1 MELWGFLAF
10 LKRFDVDE
18 NIFARNIR
26 QLVAE
31 KALLIHTKSNLSWD
45 DIYSKIYAGMA
56 EQTGIPIETI
66 ELITMGK
73 TVPKFTERHQLC
85 QYFNLPERL
94 VRTYKFYDNSVA
106 PAFEQL
112 RDKTKAH

>member
-1 MELWGFLAF
+1 MGLWGFI
-10 LKRFDVDE
+10 KRITVGE

-45 DIYSKIYAGMA
+45 DIYKEIYARMA
-56 EQTGIPIETI
+56 DHTGIPIETI
-66 ELITMGK
+66 KQITMGK
-73 TVPKFTERHQLC
+73 IIPKFTERNQLC

-94 VRTYKFYDNSVA
+94 VRTYKFYDNSTA

-112 RDKTKAH
+112 RDITKVH

>member
-1 MELWGFLAF
+1 MDIVSFVSF
-10 LKRFDVDE
+10 LKKFTSDE

-31 KALLIHTKSNLSWD
+31 KALLIHTKSNLSGD
-45 DIYSKIYAGMA
+45 DIYSEIYARMA

-66 ELITMGK
+66 KLITMGK

-94 VRTYKFYDNSVA
+94 VRTYKFYDNCTA
-106 PAFEQL
+106 PAFETL
-112 RDKTKAH
+112 RDKTEAH